1 MGLIIFI
8 TSNFNSELNQIII
21 QSINRLQERCTYE
34 NSDEALEEFREILI
48 DILYLQID
56 TGRGNE

>member
-21 QSINRLQERCTYE
+21 QSINRLQERRTYE

-56 TGRGNE
+56 TGRGDE